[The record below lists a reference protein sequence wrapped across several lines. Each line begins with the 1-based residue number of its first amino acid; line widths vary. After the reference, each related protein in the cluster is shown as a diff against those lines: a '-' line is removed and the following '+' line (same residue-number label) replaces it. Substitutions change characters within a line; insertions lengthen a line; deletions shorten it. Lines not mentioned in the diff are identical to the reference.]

1 MDITGKAAIITG
13 GASGL
18 GAATARA
25 LIDAGVN
32 VYAFDL
38 QAGDIEGVNYRTVDV
53 TDPEAVTSAVQQ
65 VAAEAE
71 LRLLVACA
79 GICPS
84 QRIMG
89 RKGPHDLGLY
99 AKTIQVNLIGTFN
112 VLTAFSSVVAE
123 LEPLD
128 SDGQRGVAI
137 MTASVAAFE
146 GQVGQAAYASSKG
159 GIHAL
164 TITAARDLASL
175 GIRVCSIAPGVVNT
189 PMMASVSDE
198 FREELESRVQF
209 PSRMAEPSEYALL
222 VEQIV
227 ANNYLNGETIR
238 LDGGLRMP
246 PR

>member
-1 MDITGKAAIITG
+1 MDIKGKAAIITG

-25 LIDAGVN
+25 LIDAGVT

-38 QAGDIEGVNYRTVDV
+38 QSGDIEGVNYLTVDV
-53 TDPEAVTSAVQQ
+53 TDAEAVTAAVSAV
-65 VAAEAE
+65 ASEAE

-89 RKGPHDLGLY
+89 RKGPHDLGLFS
-99 AKTIQVNLIGTFN
+99 KTIQVNLIGTFN
-112 VLTAFSSVVAE
+112 VLTAFAAAVSE

-128 SDGQRGVAI
+128 EDGQRGVAI

-159 GIHAL
+159 GIYAL

-209 PSRMAEPSEYALL
+209 PQRMASPDEYALL
-222 VEQIV
+222 VQQIV

>member
-1 MDITGKAAIITG
+1 MDLTGKAAIITG

-25 LIDAGVN
+25 LHDAGVK
-32 VYAFDL
+32 VYSFDL
-38 QAGDIEGVNYRTVDV
+38 QAGDIEGVDYRVVDV
-53 TDPEAVTSAVQQ
+53 TSADAVTEAVQS

-112 VLTAFSSVVAE
+112 VLTAFSSVVSE

-159 GIHAL
+159 GIYAL

-189 PMMASVSDE
+189 PMMASISEE
-198 FREELESRVQF
+198 FRTELESRVQF
-209 PSRMAEPSEYALL
+209 PSRMAQPEEYALL
-222 VEQIV
+222 VRQIV

>member
-1 MDITGKAAIITG
+1 MDLTGKAAIITG

-25 LIDAGVN
+25 LHDAGVK
-32 VYAFDL
+32 VYSFDL
-38 QAGDIEGVNYRTVDV
+38 QAGDIEGVDYRVVDV
-53 TDPEAVTSAVQQ
+53 TSADAVTEAVQS

-112 VLTAFSSVVAE
+112 VLTAFSSVVSE

-159 GIHAL
+159 GIYAL

-189 PMMASVSDE
+189 PMMASISEE
-198 FREELESRVQF
+198 FRTELESRVQF
-209 PSRMAEPSEYALL
+209 PSRMASPEEYALL
-222 VEQIV
+222 VQQIV

>member
-1 MDITGKAAIITG
+1 MDLTGKAAIITG

-25 LIDAGVN
+25 LHDAGVK
-32 VYAFDL
+32 VYSFDL
-38 QAGDIEGVNYRTVDV
+38 QAGDIEGVDYRVVDV
-53 TDPEAVTSAVQQ
+53 TSADAVTEAVQS

-112 VLTAFSSVVAE
+112 VLTAFSSVVSE

-159 GIHAL
+159 GIYAL

-189 PMMASVSDE
+189 PMMASISEE
-198 FREELESRVQF
+198 FRTELESRVQF
-209 PSRMAEPSEYALL
+209 PSRMASPDEYALL
-222 VEQIV
+222 VQQIV

>member
-1 MDITGKAAIITG
+1 MDIKGKAAIITG

-25 LIDAGVN
+25 LIDAGCK
-32 VYAFDL
+32 VYSFDL
-38 QAGDIEGVNYRTVDV
+38 QSGDVEGVNYLVVDV
-53 TDPEAVTSAVQQ
+53 TDPVAVTEAVQS
-65 VAAEAE
+65 VASEAE

-89 RKGPHDLGLY
+89 RKGPHDLGLF

-112 VLTAFSSVVAE
+112 VLTAFSSVVSE
-123 LEPLD
+123 LDPLD

-159 GIHAL
+159 GIYAL

-209 PSRMAEPSEYALL
+209 PSRMASPDEYALL
-222 VEQIV
+222 VQQIV

>member
-1 MDITGKAAIITG
+1 MDIKNKVAIITG

-18 GAATARA
+18 GAATAQA
-25 LIDAGVN
+25 LVDAGVK
-32 VYAFDL
+32 VFSFDL
-38 QAGDIEGVNYRTVDV
+38 QAGDIEGVTYLTVDV
-53 TDPEAVTSAVQQ
+53 TSPEAVTAAV
-65 VAAEAE
+65 AEAAAAGE

-112 VLTAFSSVVAE
+112 VLTAFSEVVAG
-123 LEPLD
+123 LEPVD
-128 SDGQRGVAI
+128 EDGQRGVAI

-159 GIHAL
+159 GIYAL

-209 PSRMAEPSEYALL
+209 PGRMAHPAEYAQL
-222 VEQIV
+222 VQQIV

>member
-1 MDITGKAAIITG
+1 MDIKGKAAIITG

-25 LIDAGVN
+25 LIDAGVK

-38 QAGDIEGVNYRTVDV
+38 QAGDIDGVQYRTVDV
-53 TDPEAVTSAVQQ
+53 TDPEAVSEAVAA

-71 LRLLVACA
+71 LRVLVACA

-89 RKGPHDLGLY
+89 RKGPHDRGLY
-99 AKTIQVNLIGTFN
+99 VKTIQVNLIGTFN
-112 VLTAFSSVVAE
+112 VLTAFSEAVAS

-128 SDGQRGVAI
+128 EDGQRGVAI

-159 GIHAL
+159 GIYAL

-198 FREELESRVQF
+198 FRKELESRVQF
-209 PSRMAEPSEYALL
+209 PSRMASPDEYALL
-222 VEQIV
+222 VQQIV

>member
-1 MDITGKAAIITG
+1 MDIQGKAAIITG

-25 LIDAGVN
+25 LIDAGVK
-32 VYAFDL
+32 VYSFDL
-38 QAGDIEGVNYRTVDV
+38 QAGDIEGVDYRIVDV
-53 TDPEAVTSAVQQ
+53 TSAEAVTEAVQS
-65 VAAEAE
+65 VSSEAE

-89 RKGPHDLGLY
+89 RKGPHDLGLFS
-99 AKTIQVNLIGTFN
+99 KTIQVNLIGTFN
-112 VLTAFSSVVAE
+112 VLTAFAE
-123 LEPLD
+123 AVSGLEPLD
-128 SDGQRGVAI
+128 EDGQRGVAI

-159 GIHAL
+159 GIYAL

-189 PMMASVSDE
+189 PMMAAISEE
-198 FREELESRVQF
+198 FRTELESRVQF
-209 PSRMAEPSEYALL
+209 PSRMASPSEYALL
-222 VEQIV
+222 VQQIV

>member
-1 MDITGKAAIITG
+1 MDIQGKAAIITG

-25 LIDAGVN
+25 LIDAGVK
-32 VYAFDL
+32 VYSFDL
-38 QAGDIEGVNYRTVDV
+38 QAGDIEGVEYRVVDV
-53 TDPEAVTSAVQQ
+53 TSAEAVASAVQS

-112 VLTAFSSVVAE
+112 VLTAFSEVVSS
-123 LEPLD
+123 LEFLD
-128 SDGQRGVAI
+128 EDGQRGVAI

-159 GIHAL
+159 GIYAL

-209 PSRMAEPSEYALL
+209 PSRMASPEEYALL
-222 VEQIV
+222 VQQIV

>member
-1 MDITGKAAIITG
+1 MDLTGKAAIITG

-25 LIDAGVN
+25 LHDAGVK
-32 VYAFDL
+32 VYSFDL
-38 QAGDIEGVNYRTVDV
+38 QAGDIEGVDYRVVDV
-53 TDPEAVTSAVQQ
+53 TSAEAVTEAVQS

-89 RKGPHDLGLY
+89 RKGPHDLGLFS
-99 AKTIQVNLIGTFN
+99 KTIQVNLIGTFN
-112 VLTAFSSVVAE
+112 VLTAFSSVVSE

-128 SDGQRGVAI
+128 ADGQRGVAI

-159 GIHAL
+159 GIYAL

-189 PMMASVSDE
+189 PMMASISEE
-198 FREELESRVQF
+198 FRTELESRVQF
-209 PSRMAEPSEYALL
+209 PSRMASPDEYALL
-222 VEQIV
+222 VQQIV